1 MSFPPGLKRAAVMIV
16 LRSGT
21 QLLLL
26 KRAKEPNK
34 GLYVPVGGK
43 IEPYE
48 DPLQTALRETM
59 EETGI
64 TIEHPRYAGSLI
76 ETSPVKYNWWCSI
89 YIADIP
95 WQPAPPCDEGELAW
109 IPYADLETLATPAT
123 DWAIYQYIAQEKPFA
138 MRAIF
143 DANLEMLEL
152 VEEIEGK
159 VIVGK

>member
-1 MSFPPGLKRAAVMIV
+1 MTFPPGLKRAAVMTV

-21 QLLLL
+21 QFLLL

-48 DPLQTALRETM
+48 DPLQTAVRETM

-64 TIEHPRYAGSLI
+64 MISAPRYAGSLI

-89 YIADIP
+89 YVADIP
-95 WQPAPPCDEGELAW
+95 WQAAPPCDEGELAW
-109 IPYADLETLATPAT
+109 ISFSNLETLATPPT
-123 DWAIYQYIAQEKPFA
+123 NWAIYQYLAQEKPFA

-143 DANLEMLEL
+143 DADLNMLEL

-159 VIVGK
+159 RLFGK